1 MELLK
6 KIDQVL
12 MKFFNAT
19 MISANFILG
28 TLILIGAFMRYIL
41 KKDFYGL
48 EEIVLMIA
56 FWMYFI
62 GSAVATREDTQVSAD
77 LLSSAM
83 KSEKAQAILSVVR
96 SVITL
101 ILYVILMKWSFDYLK
116 WSISMRPTTAV
127 YKMPMAIAHASLF
140 LSFLLSAVDE
150 LTHVIHAVVG
160 VGKAFEKKAGGEK
173 S

>member
-48 EEIVLMIA
+48 
-56 FWMYFI
+56 
-62 GSAVATREDTQVSAD
+62 
-77 LLSSAM
+77 
-83 KSEKAQAILSVVR
+83 
-96 SVITL
+96 
-101 ILYVILMKWSFDYLK
+101 
-116 WSISMRPTTAV
+116 
-127 YKMPMAIAHASLF
+127 
-140 LSFLLSAVDE
+140 
-150 LTHVIHAVVG
+150 
-160 VGKAFEKKAGGEK
+160 
-173 S
+173 